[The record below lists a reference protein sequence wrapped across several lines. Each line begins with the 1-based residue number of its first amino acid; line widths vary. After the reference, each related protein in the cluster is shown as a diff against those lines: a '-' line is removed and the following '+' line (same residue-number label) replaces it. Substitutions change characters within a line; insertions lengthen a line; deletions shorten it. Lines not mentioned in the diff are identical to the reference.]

1 MEERS
6 LLINAK
12 CPPRQS
18 PDQET
23 NRETSGF
30 DWSRFLLDTMD
41 FIGSMFFAEPSSIK
55 LDAASMGVRQ
65 FIVIWSFALAFWLL
79 SINLI
84 VMALVSFDKFNIND
98 WPLFLPMWIGS
109 SLGLCGSVSVFW
121 RLYSG
126 ATLITRERRQY
137 MLAQGILEDQLFI
150 EYESLPLMRVVLLWS
165 FGGALVFAVM
175 LVSQW
180 LYFLW
185 FNNHLSSLL
194 EVFLPIGVLFTLL
207 GGYLLVSRIF
217 TVSDALLLALLVL
230 QVVSLRMR
238 VPRSVATL
246 SSCLKQILLTCQPY
260 L

>member
-12 CPPRQS
+12 CPSQQS

-23 NRETSGF
+23 NREMSGF
-30 DWSRFLLDTMD
+30 DWSRCFLDTMD
-41 FIGSMFFAEPSSIK
+41 FIGSIFFAEPPSSMN

-65 FIVIWSFALAFWLL
+65 FIVIWSFAMTFWLL

-84 VMALVSFDKFNIND
+84 MTALVSFDKFTIND

-109 SLGLCGSVSVFW
+109 SLGFCGSVAVFW

-126 ATLITRERRQY
+126 ATLINRERRQY
-137 MLAQGILEDQLFI
+137 MLAQGILEDKLFV
-150 EYESLPLMRVVLLWS
+150 EYENLPLMRVVLLWS

-175 LVSQW
+175 LASQW

-185 FNNHLSSLL
+185 FNNRLSSLL

-207 GGYLLVSRIF
+207 GGYMLVSRIF
-217 TVSDALLLALLVL
+217 TVSDTILLALLVL
-230 QVVSLRMR
+230 QVVSLRSYACSL
-238 VPRSVATL
+238 PSF
-246 SSCLKQILLTCQPY
+246 SSYPK
-260 L
+260 